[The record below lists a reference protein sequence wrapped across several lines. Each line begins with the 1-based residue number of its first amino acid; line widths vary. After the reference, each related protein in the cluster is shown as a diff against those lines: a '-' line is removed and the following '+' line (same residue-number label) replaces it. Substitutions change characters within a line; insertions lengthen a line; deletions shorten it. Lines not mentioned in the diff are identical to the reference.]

1 MSAPRENA
9 SLLQEEDRVSRLR
22 VLAGMAAVLAIS
34 TVMVVWAWAT
44 TTEVTASL
52 RPTNDYP
59 EERLHKGSG
68 PPGTNELL
76 FGQPGVGER
85 LNADE
90 RHALTLYRWLDRS
103 QQIVTLPIDQA
114 MDRIAAESA
123 K

>member
-9 SLLQEEDRVSRLR
+9 GLLQEEDRVSRLR
-22 VLAGMAAVLAIS
+22 VLAGTVAVLAIA
-34 TVMVVWAWAT
+34 TGMVVWAWAT

-52 RPTNDYP
+52 RPTKDYP
-59 EERLHKGSG
+59 EERLRRGSG
-68 PPGTNELL
+68 PPGTSELL

-85 LNADE
+85 LNAVE
-90 RHALTLYRWLDRS
+90 RRALTTYRWIDRS
-103 QQIVTLPIDQA
+103 QQIVTLPIDEA